1 MRTMDTLKKLGL
13 SLDLA
18 LEAHELLR
26 GTTRQEV
33 PGVKEDKENYDFANV
48 TTVTILNEQ
57 GAQIMGKPQG
67 TYITIEAPRIRF
79 ESKEIMDDLS
89 ELLGKK
95 IESLIRIDPQDTILV
110 IGLGNWNATP
120 DALGPNVI
128 DATMATRHLYTYAPE
143 IIGEGLR
150 PVCALAPGVLGITGI
165 ETAEIIKGVVDRVKP
180 SLIIAVDALAA
191 ANISRIST
199 TIQIADT
206 GINPGSG
213 LGNKRIGINQESMG
227 VPVIAVGVPTVVHAS
242 IIVNE
247 ALAKLNELWSS
258 NIMTATYAQKI
269 TPDLSH
275 ELSSTMFQ
283 PFEGNLVVTPKEI
296 DDLILN
302 VGKTIAAGIS
312 QAVHTGINRE
322 NYHRY
327 LQ

>member
-1 MRTMDTLKKLGL
+1 M
-13 SLDLA
+13 
-18 LEAHELLR
+18 EAHELLR

-180 SLIIAVDALAA
+180 SRLL
-191 ANISRIST
+191 
-199 TIQIADT
+199 
-206 GINPGSG
+206 
-213 LGNKRIGINQESMG
+213 
-227 VPVIAVGVPTVVHAS
+227 
-242 IIVNE
+242 
-247 ALAKLNELWSS
+247 LW
-258 NIMTATYAQKI
+258 M
-269 TPDLSH
+269 P
-275 ELSSTMFQ
+275 
-283 PFEGNLVVTPKEI
+283 
-296 DDLILN
+296 
-302 VGKTIAAGIS
+302 
-312 QAVHTGINRE
+312 
-322 NYHRY
+322 
-327 LQ
+327 

>member
-1 MRTMDTLKKLGL
+1 MRTMETFKKLGV

-18 LEAHELLR
+18 MEAHELLR
-26 GTTRQEV
+26 GATRQEV
-33 PGVKEDKENYDFANV
+33 PGVKEDKENYDFAAV

-57 GAQIMGKPQG
+57 GAQMMGKPQG

-95 IESLIRIDPQDTILV
+95 IESLIKIGPQGTILV
-110 IGLGNWNATP
+110 IGLGNWNTS
-120 DALGPNVI
+120 
-128 DATMATRHLYTYAPE
+128 APE
-143 IIGEGLR
+143 VVGEGLR

-180 SLIIAVDALAA
+180 ELIIAVDALAA
-191 ANISRIST
+191 ANIARIST

-227 VPVIAVGVPTVVHAS
+227 VPVIAIGVPTVVHAS
-242 IIVNE
+242 VIVNE
-247 ALAKLNELWSS
+247 ALAKLNEIWSG
-258 NIMTATYAQKI
+258 NMMTATYAQKI
-269 TPDLSH
+269 SPDLSK
-275 ELSSTMFQ
+275 ELSGAMFQ

-312 QAVHTGINRE
+312 QAAHPGINRD